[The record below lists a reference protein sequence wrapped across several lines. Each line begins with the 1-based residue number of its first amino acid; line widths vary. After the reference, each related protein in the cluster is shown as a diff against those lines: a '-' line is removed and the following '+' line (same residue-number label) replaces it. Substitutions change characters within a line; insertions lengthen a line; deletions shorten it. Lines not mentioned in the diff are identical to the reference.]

1 MTQPD
6 NTSRAYE
13 LADQWI
19 SIILATN
26 PEALVT
32 KPTPTKFQSDGRTT
46 EFNFDGALHS
56 AKALAEF
63 RQQLANALSAQ
74 HFTPPAADE
83 D

>member
-1 MTQPD
+1 MTPPD
-6 NTSRAYE
+6 KTSRAYD

-26 PEALVT
+26 PEVLVN
-32 KPTPTKFQSDGRTT
+32 KPTPTKFPGNGAAP
-46 EFNFDGALHS
+46 EFNFEGVLHS

-74 HFTPPAADE
+74 HFTPQAADE
-83 D
+83 G